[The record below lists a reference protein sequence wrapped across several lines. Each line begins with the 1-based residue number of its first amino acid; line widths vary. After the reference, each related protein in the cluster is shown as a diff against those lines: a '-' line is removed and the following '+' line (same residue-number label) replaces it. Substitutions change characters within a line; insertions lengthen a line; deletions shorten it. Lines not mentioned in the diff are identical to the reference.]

1 MDYLPL
7 RTAKMSIKARLTL
20 WFTLV
25 AFLLVL
31 IVQGFMLIV
40 NGNAVVDDADAL
52 LVSEVQANMK
62 KVDERNG
69 RIDVND
75 VDAFKNGVYTSVYS
89 AAGKF
94 LSGAVP
100 FETDEPFRAGVTRP
114 VTVSGREYIL
124 YDMFVPL
131 DTGGVWVRGITGAE
145 TAETL
150 LQTVLDLSM
159 FTLPLVLVLAAVGGY
174 LTARSALKP
183 IRQITEAANAINDGN
198 DLSRRIGLGKP
209 GSHDELQKLSDTF
222 DNMFARLE
230 KSFNSQQQFTS
241 DVSHELRTPTTVIL
255 AECDYTRKHART
267 AEDYGAALEVVSR
280 QARKMSRLVES
291 LLSLS
296 RLDLGTAKTAF
307 EVEDVSEML
316 SVICA
321 ETALVRRKGITL
333 CSDIQEGVAAD
344 IDVTLMSRL
353 VQNLIDNAYK
363 YGREGGMVD
372 VSLHTDGPWA
382 VIAVADNGVGIAK
395 DHLEKI
401 WQRFYQEDSSRSGG
415 EGLGLGLA
423 MVKQIAEVHGGSV
436 SVESEPGVGSTFTVK
451 IPRITD

>member
-7 RTAKMSIKARLTL
+7 RTSKMSIKARLTL

-62 KVDERNG
+62 KVDERGG

-174 LTARSALKP
+174 LTARGALKP

-230 KSFNSQQQFTS
+230 NPSTPSSSSPPTS
-241 DVSHELRTPTTVIL
+241 PTSCARPLPSSWRSATTPASTP
-255 AECDYTRKHART
+255 
-267 AEDYGAALEVVSR
+267 
-280 QARKMSRLVES
+280 
-291 LLSLS
+291 
-296 RLDLGTAKTAF
+296 
-307 EVEDVSEML
+307 
-316 SVICA
+316 
-321 ETALVRRKGITL
+321 
-333 CSDIQEGVAAD
+333 
-344 IDVTLMSRL
+344 
-353 VQNLIDNAYK
+353 
-363 YGREGGMVD
+363 
-372 VSLHTDGPWA
+372 GP
-382 VIAVADNGVGIAK
+382 
-395 DHLEKI
+395 
-401 WQRFYQEDSSRSGG
+401 R
-415 EGLGLGLA
+415 
-423 MVKQIAEVHGGSV
+423 
-436 SVESEPGVGSTFTVK
+436 
-451 IPRITD
+451 RITAPRWRWCPGRPEKCPGWWRAC